1 MTKIMHSGKKQN
13 NRQKNSILEEN
24 LAGLALL
31 KLSGTVAA
39 PPGAL
44 PSLPPIYRAG
54 HRMDDSHHLPS
65 PAVPWTQR
73 LQCWTVPWAP
83 SVLSDRGSR
92 ARSPGTVCPRL
103 QPLTL
108 LVRKDVRVNRGT
120 EVVFK
125 KKKGRC
131 A

>member
-13 NRQKNSILEEN
+13 NRQKNSVLEEN

-54 HRMDDSHHLPS
+54 HRTDDSHHLPS

-73 LQCWTVPWAP
+73 LQCQTVPRAP

-92 ARSPGTVCPRL
+92 ARSPRDRL
-103 QPLTL
+103 AQAAAAHSAGKEKCQSKQ
-108 LVRKDVRVNRGT
+108 RNRGGVQ
-120 EVVFK
+120 EK
-125 KKKGRC
+125 KR
-131 A
+131 